1 MIIFENI
8 GKGKIKIKYNYVL
21 LQPNN
26 QKSL

>member
-8 GKGKIKIKYNYVL
+8 GKGKIKIKSNNVL